1 MTTTTALAPAGTVSA
16 TGAAAD
22 SQASGPRGDIG
33 RLVTLRRTFTLTGL
47 ALIGLSATVAG
58 CGTPS
63 SDASVDPTTPT
74 PLEIERPTAPIDD
87 VFEVNG
93 VGFHLHCTG
102 QGDTT
107 VLLLAGWDAGGDGA
121 WSAVHPA
128 LAERARVCTYDR
140 PGTGT
145 SDAPSTDQTFESQA
159 TDLHALLEA
168 AGEPGQYVVVG
179 HSFGGAEAVTFASQY
194 RDEVEGLMLLD
205 ASPATWPTIACSVPA
220 WAPLCAVM
228 HDPMSDPERLDV
240 FPAFDAV
247 AGITSLGDLPMIV
260 VTAAHRTAPEL
271 TQGERERLDAAWAD
285 GVERW
290 AALSTASTVVTVQDT
305 GHEIQLEQPALV
317 IDQVGKLLP

>member
-1 MTTTTALAPAGTVSA
+1 MKTS
-16 TGAAAD
+16 
-22 SQASGPRGDIG
+22 
-33 RLVTLRRTFTLTGL
+33 TLTGL
-47 ALIGLSATVAG
+47 ALLGIGAAVAG
-58 CGTPS
+58 CGAPS
-63 SDASVDPTTPT
+63 SDASADPTTPT
-74 PLEIERPTAPIDD
+74 TLEIERPTATIDD
-87 VFEVNG
+87 VFDVNG
-93 VGFHLHCTG
+93 VGFRLHCTG

-121 WSAVHPA
+121 WSAVQPA
-128 LAERARVCTYDR
+128 LAEHARVCTYDR

-168 AGEPGQYVVVG
+168 AGEPGKYVVVG

-194 RDEVEGLMLLD
+194 RDEAEGLMLLD
-205 ASPATWPTIACSVPA
+205 ASPPTWPTIACTVPA
-220 WAPLCAVM
+220 WEPLCTVM
-228 HDPMSDPERLDV
+228 HDPMSDPERLEV

-247 AGITSLGDLPMIV
+247 AAITSLGDLPMTV
-260 VTAAHRTAPEL
+260 MTAAHRTAPEL
-271 TQGERERLDAAWAD
+271 TNGELERLDAAWAD

-305 GHEIQLEQPALV
+305 GHQIQLEQPALV